1 VRLRNILPTRARM
14 LVNVLE
20 EDVRN
25 MRRVWSEDRLPVSR
39 SKTKVAPEKAT
50 QTRAVY
56 ESVRLGEHA
65 LVIYAE
71 SEIEVTLRSN
81 ESILTA
87 GLRAGV
93 PMAYSCTLGGCGS
106 CMVRVLEGQVE
117 YEDRESACLTDEEIE
132 EGYCLPCIGRARGRV
147 VIEA

>member
-1 VRLRNILPTRARM
+1 M

-20 EDVRN
+20 EDMRN
-25 MRRVWSEDRLPVSR
+25 VRRVWSEERLPVSS
-39 SKTKVAPEKAT
+39 SKLKGAHEKVTK
-50 QTRAVY
+50 TRAVY
-56 ESVRLGEHA
+56 ESTRIGELG
-65 LVIYAE
+65 LVVYAE
-71 SEIEVTLRSN
+71 SGVEVTLRSD
-81 ESILTA
+81 ESILNA

-117 YEDRESACLTDEEIE
+117 YEDRDSACLTDEEIE